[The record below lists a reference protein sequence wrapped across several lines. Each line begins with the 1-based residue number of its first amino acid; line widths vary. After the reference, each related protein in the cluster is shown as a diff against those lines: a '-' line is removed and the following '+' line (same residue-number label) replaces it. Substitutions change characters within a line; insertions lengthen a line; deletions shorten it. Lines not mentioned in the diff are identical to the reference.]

1 MRIKLSSGKLIVNG
15 NEYKIPN
22 EVAEVII
29 WLMSTKEDLLAMND
43 IYKKKIDEAILICEN
58 NLNQLNSML
67 NDVEMSYMN
76 DFNDIENILKEK

>member
-1 MRIKLSSGKLIVNG
+1 MRIKLSSGKLTVNG

-22 EVAEVII
+22 EVAEAII
-29 WLMSTKEDLLAMND
+29 WLMSTKEDLQAMND